1 MKQIAIGG
9 MNDDI
14 GLMKIYDDNFS
25 LIKQFQAHDNWISHI
40 KQIPNGLGLVAS
52 ISYDGTAK
60 IWNSSN
66 DWSLIQTFTGH
77 TNSVN
82 GIDYFNEDLMITG
95 SLDSTIKIWSITT
108 GESFETIRPGS
119 GVWSLKVLHDGL
131 RLASGHEI
139 GYINIFSL
147 DDGSILHTFQGHVS
161 WVMDLV
167 LIGDDLLASSG
178 YDPDSTVRIWN
189 LTNFE
194 EKYVLRGHANNVF
207 GLKLLENDILASA
220 SEDNTIKLWNIT
232 NGSLKRTLSSHTA
245 VIYWSLDFFDE
256 ESKLLMS
263 GSVDRTIKF
272 WNFTTGQCLNTI
284 DVDFQIRSLAVIHLK

>member
-9 MNDDI
+9 MDDDI
-14 GLMKIYDDNFS
+14 GLIQVYDDNFS
-25 LIKQFQAHDNWISHI
+25 LIKKFQAHENWISHI
-40 KQIPNGLGLVAS
+40 LQIPNGLGLVATV
-52 ISYDGTAK
+52 SYDKTAK

-66 DWSLIQTFTGH
+66 DWSLISNFTGH
-77 TNSVN
+77 TNFVN
-82 GIDYFNEDLMITG
+82 GLDYLNEDSMITG
-95 SLDSTIKIWSITT
+95 SLDSTIKFWSITT
-108 GESFETIRPGS
+108 SDTVRTIQTNS
-119 GVWSLKVLHDGL
+119 GVWSLKVLHGGVHLACGL
-131 RLASGHEI
+131 SSGS
-139 GYINIFSL
+139 INIYNIENGALSQTL
-147 DDGSILHTFQGHVS
+147 QGHVS

-220 SEDNTIKLWNIT
+220 SEDYKIKLWNIT
-232 NGSLKRTLSSHTA
+232 NGSLIRTLSNHTA

-263 GSVDRTIKF
+263 GSKDRSIKF
-272 WNFTTGQCLNTI
+272 WNFTTGHTK
-284 DVDFQIRSLAVIHLK
+284 DVNFQIRSLAVIIYYGNT